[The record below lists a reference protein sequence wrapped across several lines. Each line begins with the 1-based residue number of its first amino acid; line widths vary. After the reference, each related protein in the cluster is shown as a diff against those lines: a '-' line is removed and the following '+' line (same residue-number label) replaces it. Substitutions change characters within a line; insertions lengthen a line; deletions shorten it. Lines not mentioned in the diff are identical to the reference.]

1 MIRYDF
7 LYKAG
12 ALYEDA
18 GYTNLEVPW
27 WVGREIA
34 GVTKPS
40 ELVHDNEYMV
50 SLNNK
55 CLIASGEQGFIYRAS
70 KGQLPKGK
78 FHTITPCFRN
88 EPHRLLN
95 QKQFM
100 KLELIEFFPQKVHED
115 HLNQQLSKMI
125 ETVERIWMQLHPG
138 LCIRKTTTYTTD
150 VAAMGPSFDLE
161 ILVKDQWIELGSY
174 GLRQHFMG
182 TWVYGTGLAEP
193 RFSKILTLL

>member
-18 GYTNLEVPW
+18 GYINLEVPW

-55 CLIASGEQGFIYRAS
+55 
-70 KGQLPKGK
+70 
-78 FHTITPCFRN
+78 
-88 EPHRLLN
+88 
-95 QKQFM
+95 
-100 KLELIEFFPQKVHED
+100 
-115 HLNQQLSKMI
+115 
-125 ETVERIWMQLHPG
+125 
-138 LCIRKTTTYTTD
+138 
-150 VAAMGPSFDLE
+150 
-161 ILVKDQWIELGSY
+161 
-174 GLRQHFMG
+174 
-182 TWVYGTGLAEP
+182 
-193 RFSKILTLL
+193 